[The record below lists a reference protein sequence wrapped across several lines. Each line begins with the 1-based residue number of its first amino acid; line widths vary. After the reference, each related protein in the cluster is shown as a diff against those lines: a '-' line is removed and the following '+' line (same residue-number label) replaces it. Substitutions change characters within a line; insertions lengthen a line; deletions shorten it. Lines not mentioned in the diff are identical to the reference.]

1 MKLYVGNLAFSTS
14 AADVRTIF
22 EQAGAV
28 GSCDLVS
35 DKFTGQSRG
44 FAFVEME
51 SSSEGSQAIQ
61 RFNDF
66 ELDGRKMV
74 VNEARPRE
82 ARAGGFGGGGFG
94 APSGSR
100 GPAGGGGGAGAGA
113 GAGAF
118 GAKRKSGKGSRR
130 NARSAKRDRKAC
142 W

>member
-1 MKLYVGNLAFSTS
+1 MKLYVGNLAFSTTE
-14 AADVRTIF
+14 ADVRTMF

-28 GSCDLVS
+28 GSCELVS

-51 SSSEGSQAIQ
+51 SSAEGTQAIQ

-94 APSGSR
+94 APSAGR
-100 GPAGGGGGAGAGA
+100 GPAGGGAG

>member
-14 AADVRTIF
+14 EADVRSLF

-28 GSCDLVS
+28 GSCELVS

-51 SSSEGSQAIQ
+51 SSDAGTEAIK

-66 ELDGRKMV
+66 ELDGRRMV

-82 ARAGGFGGGGFG
+82 ARVGGFGGGGGFG
-94 APSGSR
+94 GPSAGRGPSGF
-100 GPAGGGGGAGAGA
+100 AGGGAGPGT
-113 GAGAF
+113 F

>member
-1 MKLYVGNLAFSTS
+1 MKLFVGNLAFSTTE
-14 AADVRTIF
+14 ADVRTIF

-28 GSCDLVS
+28 GSCELVS

-51 SSSEGSQAIQ
+51 SSAEGAQAIQ
-61 RFNDF
+61 RFNDY
-66 ELDGRKMV
+66 ELGGRRLV

-82 ARAGGFGGGGFG
+82 ARPGGSFGGFSGGGFG
-94 APSGSR
+94 APSGNR
-100 GPAGGGGGAGAGA
+100 AGGGG

>member
-14 AADVRTIF
+14 AADVRTLF

-28 GSCDLVS
+28 GSCELVS

-51 SSSEGSQAIQ
+51 TSAEGTQAIQ

-100 GPAGGGGGAGAGA
+100 GPGGGAG